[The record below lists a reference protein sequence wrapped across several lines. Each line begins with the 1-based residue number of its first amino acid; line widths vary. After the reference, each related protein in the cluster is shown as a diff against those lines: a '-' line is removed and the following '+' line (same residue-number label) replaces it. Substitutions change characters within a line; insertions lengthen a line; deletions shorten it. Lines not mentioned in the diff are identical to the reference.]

1 MKVKFS
7 FKVFDNLII
16 FAEYDILYKFIT
28 NTRIIFTYKEKV
40 PYLTTKTPIYNS
52 LTPVY

>member
-7 FKVFDNLII
+7 FKVFNNLMLL
-16 FAEYDILYKFIT
+16 ADYAILYKFIT
-28 NTRIIFTYKEKV
+28 NTRTVFTYKKKV

-52 LTPVY
+52 LTPAY